1 MAILRLDLEIDSEV
15 YPELYQQLA
24 AITRPAARDERL
36 RQLAANGL
44 AWEAVRLYGTAV
56 MLPPPAP
63 PERRKPPR
71 PAPPPAARKTAS
83 RPPPQPL
90 PTADFVDLAISA
102 VPPEAP
108 LNLAAVA
115 AQLPV
120 LVDVVETDLPAE
132 EDKPMAETETE
143 AEAPAPQRS
152 GARSRLL
159 RMKERGLF
167 KNG

>member
-15 YPELYQQLA
+15 YPELYAQLA
-24 AITRPAARDERL
+24 AIQRPGARDERL

-44 AWEAVRLYGTAV
+44 AWETVRMYGAAV
-56 MLPPPAP
+56 MPAP
-63 PERRKPPR
+63 PERKKPPR
-71 PAPPPAARKTAS
+71 PAPPAPARKTAA
-83 RPPPQPL
+83 RPPPPAL
-90 PTADFVDLAISA
+90 TDFVDLAISA

-120 LVDVVETDLPAE
+120 LVDVVETEAPPAAAE
-132 EDKPMAETETE
+132 EPASPEAVQAE
-143 AEAPAPQRS
+143 PQRT
-152 GARSRLL
+152 GPRSRLL

>member
-24 AITRPAARDERL
+24 AIMRPAARDERL

-56 MLPPPAP
+56 MLPPPLS
-63 PERRKPPR
+63 PERKKPPR
-71 PAPPPAARKTAS
+71 PAPPPAARKAAP
-83 RPPPQPL
+83 RPPSQPQ

-120 LVDVVETDLPAE
+120 LVDVVEADLPQE
-132 EDKPMAETETE
+132 EEK
-143 AEAPAPQRS
+143 PAPEPAHEAAVQRP

>member
-24 AITRPAARDERL
+24 AIQRPAARDERL

-56 MLPPPAP
+56 MLPPPLP
-63 PERRKPPR
+63 PERKKPPR
-71 PAPPPAARKTAS
+71 PAPPPAARKTIP
-83 RPPPQPL
+83 RPPPQ

-120 LVDVVETDLPAE
+120 LVDVVETEAPAAE
-132 EDKPMAETETE
+132 EAPVATAETE
-143 AEAPAPQRS
+143 PAVPQRP